1 MSAVENKQLLQ
12 QIFAEM
18 SQGNSKPLV
27 DAMADD
33 FRWTVIGSTRW
44 SRSYDGKETVLKELF
59 APLRNTLEGKISTTA
74 VRLIAEDD
82 LVVVEARGNNIT
94 RTGKPYK
101 NTYCFVVR
109 VTGGKLQE
117 LTEYCDTALV
127 TSALGDPAA

>member
-1 MSAVENKQLLQ
+1 MSASENKQLLR
-12 QIFAEM
+12 QIFAAM
-18 SQGNSKPLV
+18 AQGNSKPLV

-33 FRWTVIGSTRW
+33 FRWTVTGSTSW
-44 SRSYDGKETVLKELF
+44 SRCYDGKESVLKELF
-59 APLRNTLEGKISTTA
+59 GALRATLEGKISTAA

-82 LVVVEARGNNIT
+82 LVVIEARGNNIT
-94 RTGKPYK
+94 RTGKPYQ

-109 VTGGKLQE
+109 MAGGQLRE

>member
-1 MSAVENKQLLQ
+1 MSASENKQLLR

-18 SQGNSKPLV
+18 AQGNSKPLV

-33 FRWTVIGSTRW
+33 FRWTVTGSTSW
-44 SRSYDGKETVLKELF
+44 SRCYDGKESVLKELF
-59 APLRNTLEGKISTTA
+59 GALRATLEGKISTTA

-82 LVVVEARGNNIT
+82 LVVIEARGNNIT

-101 NTYCFVVR
+101 NTYCFLVR
-109 VTGGKLQE
+109 MAGGQLRE

-127 TSALGDPAA
+127 TSALGNPAV

>member
-1 MSAVENKQLLQ
+1 MSASENKQLLR

-18 SQGNSKPLV
+18 AQGNSKPLV

-33 FRWTVIGSTRW
+33 FRWTVTGSTSW
-44 SRSYDGKETVLKELF
+44 SRCYDGKESVLKELF
-59 APLRNTLEGKISTTA
+59 GALRATLEGKISTVA

-94 RTGKPYK
+94 RTGKPYQ

-109 VTGGKLQE
+109 MAGGKLRE

-127 TSALGDPAA
+127 TSALGNPAV

>member
-1 MSAVENKQLLQ
+1 MSASENKQLLR

-18 SQGNSKPLV
+18 AQGNSKPLV

-33 FRWTVIGSTRW
+33 FRWTVTGSTSW
-44 SRSYDGKETVLKELF
+44 SRCYDGKESVLKELF
-59 APLRNTLEGKISTTA
+59 GALRATLEGKISTAA

-82 LVVVEARGNNIT
+82 LVVIEARGNNIT
-94 RTGKPYK
+94 RTGKPYQ

-109 VTGGKLQE
+109 MAGGQLRE

-127 TSALGDPAA
+127 TSALGNPAV